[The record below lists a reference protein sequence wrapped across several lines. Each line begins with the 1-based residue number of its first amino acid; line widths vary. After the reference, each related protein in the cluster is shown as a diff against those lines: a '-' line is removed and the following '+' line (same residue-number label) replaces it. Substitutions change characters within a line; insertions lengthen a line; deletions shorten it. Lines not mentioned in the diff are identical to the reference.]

1 MSLRLEKFR
10 NIPKLAWRLVFWSS
24 WRAGHLD
31 NLCFW
36 MFGLISSTGLLDIV
50 QSINDADLQQLK
62 SKVVKTHHVWQYF
75 AVTNYGIVWSL
86 WCLWK
91 DGRSQN
97 PEKGCCDSIFLSW
110 KLHFFQRC
118 KLVSL
123 WHMIEESMEFAKWK
137 VTKLLLNKRR
147 NSLSRSLRGIE
158 WPFLYVW
165 QYTWSWQCSSTTR
178 LELCLLDKGLNSSQ
192 GNSHC
197 VCQRENAIRG
207 MMWNITC
214 IWSPGT
220 QSLQWW

>member
-1 MSLRLEKFR
+1 MQNTEEPWALSCPIKPCHLGWKSYC

-97 PEKGCCDSIFLSW
+97 PKKGCCDSIFLSW
-110 KLHFFQRC
+110 KLHFFQCC
-118 KLVSL
+118 KLIRL
-123 WHMIEESMEFAKWK
+123 WHMIEESMAREFAKWK
-137 VTKLLLNKRR
+137 VTKLLLKKRR
-147 NSLSRSLRGIE
+147 SLFQGLSEALSDLFCMCDNIHGAGSDQAQ
-158 WPFLYVW
+158 LD
-165 QYTWSWQCSSTTR
+165 WSCAYKT
-178 LELCLLDKGLNSSQ
+178 K
-192 GNSHC
+192 
-197 VCQRENAIRG
+197 A
-207 MMWNITC
+207 
-214 IWSPGT
+214 
-220 QSLQWW
+220 